1 MAALVGMKAICN
13 YMARSESTMLTIIRD
28 LDFPAK
34 KICGI
39 WESDTEL
46 ADKWRIKQIND
57 KNREP
62 ISLKP
67 PKTSRK
73 TKAAKNLSTLNNPI

>member
-34 KICGI
+34 KLCGI

-46 ADKWRIKQIND
+46 ANQWRVSQINGKKPEQVEPLPTKTPAKKPQ
-57 KNREP
+57 KNN
-62 ISLKP
+62 S
-67 PKTSRK
+67 
-73 TKAAKNLSTLNNPI
+73 